1 MNLPLLLPSPS
12 FRSHFTRTLSLQL
25 KQSDLHM
32 RSSKGSCPAPYPA
45 HIRSYSAAAS
55 NERAWKRGSLIS
67 PKQFQLQ
74 YPSLHVP
81 LGRVPSSCEPRPYSR
96 MMSDITPS
104 GNISTCRMPAVVIT
118 TVFLHTS
125 TCQYF
130 LPIKFT
136 VVGNSQT
143 ASLQVGTTVVS
154 R

>member
-1 MNLPLLLPSPS
+1 MSQK
-12 FRSHFTRTLSLQL
+12 QL
-25 KQSDLHM
+25 
-32 RSSKGSCPAPYPA
+32 
-45 HIRSYSAAAS
+45 
-55 NERAWKRGSLIS
+55 
-67 PKQFQLQ
+67 QLQ

-81 LGRVPSSCEPRPYSR
+81 LGGASRCLLPVSPAPYSR

-104 GNISTCRMPAVVIT
+104 GNISACRMPAIVIT

-130 LPIKFT
+130 LPIKVT

-143 ASLQVGTTVVS
+143 ASLQVGTTAVS